1 MDPAGGAAARS
12 AEAPLCGLA
21 HVRGARTLSVLRCQL
36 FKRTITPIK
45 TLSSLPQDARR
56 LPTGPRRGDSAHM
69 RPAGQT
75 RGARLTFL
83 EGSSLGSCPA
93 GLGGRGSSRGACH
106 TPGAAFPRQQ
116 GSGLRGSGVR
126 TGQDGDRDPH
136 HFCDGAGRP
145 GASWDR
151 PQPCP
156 PPASSLQKNVS
167 LLGPPRVPENIF
179 NQRSKNMQR
188 QAGWAHGALQRA
200 SLADDQGRRPSR
212 PRGNPPWLLG

>member
-1 MDPAGGAAARS
+1 MDPVGGAAARS

-75 RGARLTFL
+75 TGARLTFL

-106 TPGAAFPRQQ
+106 TPGAAFP
-116 GSGLRGSGVR
+116 
-126 TGQDGDRDPH
+126 
-136 HFCDGAGRP
+136 
-145 GASWDR
+145 
-151 PQPCP
+151 
-156 PPASSLQKNVS
+156 
-167 LLGPPRVPENIF
+167 
-179 NQRSKNMQR
+179 
-188 QAGWAHGALQRA
+188 
-200 SLADDQGRRPSR
+200 
-212 PRGNPPWLLG
+212 